1 MKPEEKLKELGIEL
15 PTPPTPVANYVPVVQ
30 TGNLVFL
37 SGHGPLKDDGTMI
50 VGRVGEDL
58 SLDEGYQAARR
69 VAIALLASLKAA
81 TGDLNRVVRVVK
93 LLGMVNSTADFTDQ
107 PKVINGASDLLVDV
121 FGDKG
126 KHARSAVGMNV
137 LPGNIPVEIEMIVEI
152 EK

>member
-81 TGDLNRVVRVVK
+81 TGDLSKVVRVVK

-152 EK
+152 EE

>member
-81 TGDLNRVVRVVK
+81 TGDLNRVVRIVK

-152 EK
+152 EE